1 MKTMR
6 WMMVAILAAMA
17 WSLMPAG
24 SGGSGVMAEETADK
38 GKIVVYCGRGE
49 ALVGPLLKEFEKQ
62 TGIKVEVSFATTGQQ
77 LAKLQGEGERSPADL
92 FWSQEEGA
100 LGVLAR
106 GGKLADLPKELL
118 EKVDVKF
125 RNKGGQFVATS
136 GRARVLAY
144 STTRVKKDDLPKSV
158 FDLADPKYKDKIGW
172 APPNAS
178 FQAFVTALRKTH
190 GEEKAKKWLQDVKA
204 NGAKTFANNRL
215 ILDAIAAGQID
226 VGLPNH
232 YYLIAYKQKDSAYP
246 VDQTFFADGDV
257 GNLMMLAG
265 AGVLKTA
272 RNKEQAHQLIKFLLD
287 KTAQTHFTEKNNE
300 YPVVPGVK
308 VNPIL
313 VSHDELTRKAPKIE
327 LDQLDDLEGT
337 KKLLK
342 EVGL

>member
-6 WMMVAILAAMA
+6 WMMVAVLAALT
-17 WSLMPAG
+17 WSLTPAG
-24 SGGSGVMAEETADK
+24 SGALAEEPADK
-38 GKIVVYCGRGE
+38 GSLLVYCGRGE
-49 ALVGPLLKEFEKQ
+49 ALVGPLFKEFEKQ
-62 TGIKVEVSFATTGQQ
+62 TGIKVQVSYATTGQQ
-77 LAKLQGEGERSPADL
+77 LAKLLVEGERSPADL
-92 FWSQEEGA
+92 FWAQEEGA

-106 GGKLADLPKELL
+106 GGKLTELPKELL

-144 STTRVKKDDLPKSV
+144 SPARVKKEELPKSV
-158 FDLADPKYKDKIGW
+158 FDLTDAKYKDKIGW

-178 FQAFVTALRKTH
+178 FQAFVTAMRKSH
-190 GEEKAKKWLQDVKA
+190 GEEKARKWLQEVKA

-226 VGLPNH
+226 IGLPNH
-232 YYLIAYKQKDSAYP
+232 YYLIAYKQKDAAFP
-246 VDQTFFADGDV
+246 VEQTFFADGDV
-257 GNLMMLAG
+257 GNLMMLSG
-265 AGVLKTA
+265 AGVLKSA
-272 RNKEQAHQLIKFLLD
+272 ENKEQAHKLIKFLLD

-313 VSHDELTRKAPKIE
+313 VSYDELTRKAPKIE